1 MRLFTV
7 ALETDNSIDVKRR
20 LELFME
26 NLRIQAT
33 VHVVEMNETDL
44 GNIVSQRTLD
54 MVAGRALVQK
64 LKVLLE
70 DITIRKYM

>member
-1 MRLFTV
+1 M